1 MKKKERNEKEIAKR
15 KLIKY
20 LIVLVVITLAGLII
34 WNLFP
39 YLKNIHTRD
48 GQLAF
53 KEEIHKLGIKGGLL
67 LFSLQMLQILVAI
80 LPR

>member
-1 MKKKERNEKEIAKR
+1 MSKKEMTKR

-20 LIVLVVITLAGLII
+20 LIIIVVITLAGLIV
-34 WNLFP
+34 WNMFP

-48 GQLAF
+48 GQIAF
-53 KEEIHKLGIKGGLL
+53 KEEIQGMGIKGGLL